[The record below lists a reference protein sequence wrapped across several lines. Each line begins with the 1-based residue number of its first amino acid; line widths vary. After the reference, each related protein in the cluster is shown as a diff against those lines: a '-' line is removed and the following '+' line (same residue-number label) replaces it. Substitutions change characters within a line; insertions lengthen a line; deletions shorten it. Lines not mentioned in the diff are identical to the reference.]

1 MDIKKTVTILTQRFE
16 QRALDFQ
23 TPALSRPVNR
33 PIIPAI
39 PSARSTDCGASATS
53 TGSFKEND
61 ARKRTVRKWS
71 YRDFDIGRPLGK
83 GKFGRV
89 YLAKEK
95 KSDYIVALKV
105 LFKKELLDNKQEQTL
120 RREIE
125 IQARLRHPNILQMY
139 GVFWDQQRVY
149 LILEYAAC
157 GELFK
162 KLRTAIRFQ
171 EPEAV
176 TYIAELTDALIYC
189 HSKNIVHR
197 DIQPENLLLGYGE
210 LISVGQSMQ
219 LVIKTVAQFAVHR
232 ITCHRK

>member
-176 TYIAELTDALIYC
+176 TATE
-189 HSKNIVHR
+189 S
-197 DIQPENLLLGYGE
+197 
-210 LISVGQSMQ
+210 
-219 LVIKTVAQFAVHR
+219 
-232 ITCHRK
+232 